1 MDNKEVHLMDKEVLT
16 KYAYI
21 YNVSSQLVPLEED
34 ISFSNNDIIIDTI
47 THTQGTS
54 IISIDNPGYYA
65 VWFDVQ
71 SIQPNMFTLMQNG
84 TPISS
89 ITYEFETGNQRNPGL
104 VMITASAGDVLTLR
118 NQTSSEAV
126 TLQTM
131 ADEIQSFANASIL
144 IRKIR

>member
-47 THTQGTS
+47 THTPGTS

-71 SIQPNMFTLMQNG
+71 SMQPNMFTLMQNG
-84 TPISS
+84 TPIAS
-89 ITYEFETGNQRNPGL
+89 ITYEFKTGNQRNPGL

>member
-47 THTQGTS
+47 THTPGTA
-54 IISIDNPGYYA
+54 IISLGSSGYYA

-71 SIQPNMFTLMQNG
+71 SMEPNMFTLLQNG
-84 TPISS
+84 TPIAS
-89 ITYEFETGNQRNPGL
+89 ITYEFATSSQQNPGL
-104 VMITASAGDVLTLR
+104 VMITASAGDILTLK

-131 ADEIQSFANASIL
+131 ADGIQLFANASIL